1 MAKILI
7 TGSNSGFGKLAA
19 LSLARQG
26 HQVIATMRNLS
37 NGTDLEYCATEEK
50 LDLEIKQ
57 LYVTDPDSVTN
68 CINNPEELDVL
79 INNAGFEVQAA
90 VEQIDDELMLKQLET
105 NVLGPLRTMRAVIP
119 TWSERGS
126 GVIVNVSS
134 IAGRVASPYSGAYSA
149 SKFALE
155 ALSEAAHFE
164 VSQLGIR
171 IHLIEPGR
179 FQTGFFDN
187 IIRPEIW
194 AGSSQEKRAQHFR
207 ESLTSLDG
215 SGERPDPQ
223 LVADAIVDAA
233 TNPSAPFRKLVGGD
247 AELIDATK
255 TSMKF
260 EEFEATMRAALNW
273 YD

>member
-37 NGTDLEYCATEEK
+37 KGTDLEDCATEEK

-57 LYVTDPDSVTN
+57 LDVTDPDSVTN
-68 CINNPEELDVL
+68 CINNP
-79 INNAGFEVQAA
+79 VQAA

-194 AGSSQEKRAQHFR
+194 AGSPQEKRAQHFR

-255 TSMKF
+255 TSMSF